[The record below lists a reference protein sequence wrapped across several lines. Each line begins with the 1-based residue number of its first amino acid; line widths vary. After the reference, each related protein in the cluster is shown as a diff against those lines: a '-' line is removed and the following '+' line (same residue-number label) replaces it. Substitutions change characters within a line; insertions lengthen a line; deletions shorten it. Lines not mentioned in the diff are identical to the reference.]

1 MGELNEY
8 LILFL
13 QDDPIQGN
21 KDLKFTKS
29 QIYFDFVPPFLNNF
43 EYVMTKLSNIENSF
57 HRQFPNTSLEPKLQ
71 NYKAFIFV
79 HGNHL
84 ETKTASLAL
93 FDAEPGA

>member
-1 MGELNEY
+1 M
-8 LILFL
+8 
-13 QDDPIQGN
+13 QGHE
-21 KDLKFTKS
+21 DFRFTRT

-43 EYVMTKLSNIENSF
+43 EYIMTKLSNIENSL
-57 HRQFPNTSLEPKLQ
+57 HRQFPMTSSKPKLQ
-71 NYKAFIFV
+71 KYKAFTFV

>member
-1 MGELNEY
+1 MNEFVI
-8 LILFL
+8 LIL
-13 QDDPIQGN
+13 QGGPVQRN
-21 KDLKFTKS
+21 EDLKFTTS

-43 EYVMTKLSNIENSF
+43 EYVMTKLSNIENSL
-57 HRQFPNTSLEPKLQ
+57 HLQFPMTSSKPKLQ
-71 NYKAFIFV
+71 KYKAFTFV

>member
-1 MGELNEY
+1 MNEFVI
-8 LILFL
+8 LIL
-13 QDDPIQGN
+13 QDDLMQGN
-21 KDLKFTKS
+21 EDLKFTEN

-43 EYVMTKLSNIENSF
+43 EYVMTKLSNIENSL
-57 HRQFPNTSLEPKLQ
+57 HLQFPMTSLEPELQ
-71 NYKAFIFV
+71 KYKAFTFV